1 MNRKIIILLIGIT
14 LLFTALSAEKIK
26 DFTLQDA
33 DGNDVN
39 LYEVLNSGKVVVLDF
54 WATWCIPCCKALP
67 HLNRFHEENENVV
80 VIAVSEDSK
89 RSIKKAAKYIE
100 KNGYSFTTL
109 FDPKGT
115 VKKLL
120 GVKVMPETFYI
131 LPDGEI
137 YFHHVGYKVG
147 EEIGMEEEL
156 NALLESLE
164 TPQQP
169 QE

>member
-39 LYEVLNSGKVVVLDF
+39 LYEILNAGNVVVLDF

-67 HLNRFHEENENVV
+67 HLNRFHEEHDNVV

-100 KNGYSFTTL
+100 KNGYTFTTL
-109 FDPKGT
+109 FDPDGA

-137 YFHHVGYKVG
+137 YFHHVGYKEG

>member
-1 MNRKIIILLIGIT
+1 MNRKIIVLIIGLT

-33 DGNDVN
+33 AGNDVT
-39 LYEVLNSGKVVVLDF
+39 LYEVLGNGNVVILDF

-100 KNGYSFTTL
+100 KNGYTLTTL
-109 FDPKGT
+109 YDPDGE

-120 GVKVMPETFYI
+120 GVQVMPETFYI
-131 LPDGEI
+131 KPDGEI
-137 YFHHVGYKVG
+137 FFHHVGYKAG
-147 EEIGMEEEL
+147 EEIAMEEEL
-156 NALLESLE
+156 NTLLESLK
-164 TPQQP
+164 TPA
-169 QE
+169 EEN